1 MKKIEVIIRP
11 EKISDVKSVLIQ
23 NGVGGFTMTEATGW
37 SKQRELHLQWRGQ
50 KIAYDLIPK
59 IKIEIVVPDSMVENL
74 VRSIVET
81 ARTDGGREGDG
92 IIFVTTVDEAV
103 NIVTSLSGERA
114 IVHSTP

>member
-1 MKKIEVIIRP
+1 MLKVV
-11 EKISDVKSVLIQ
+11 S
-23 NGVGGFTMTEATGW
+23 GFTMTEATGW
-37 SKQRELHLQWRGQ
+37 SKQRDLQSRGQ

-59 IKIEIVVPDSMVENL
+59 IKIEIVVPDSMAENL

-81 ARTDGGREGDG
+81 ARTDGGREGDD

-103 NIVTSLSGERA
+103 NIMTSLSGERA